1 MLAAAICGL
10 RRNWRS
16 RKRIVPSVGRWY
28 IQLSRPRVNMF
39 FERSASFLPRPESAS
54 ASRVRVVSGTLTS
67 RQPSSEPS
75 SWGLV
80 AYPTFARLRGE
91 NSSESRISSPPPGRS
106 DRLALSAA
114 GFIATSTSGAS
125 PGVMMSWSA
134 KCSWKELTPGRVPV
148 GARISAGKFGS
159 VDRSLPN
166 DAVSLVNRFPVSCM
180 PSPES
185 PASRMTTR
193 SSSTTLL
200 TSGAVLPDVPA
211 VSGGL
216 VVVISGAPPPA
227 EVTCPSPPAAVRQA
241 CGRDDDRAQPGPT
254 RLLGGATPAV
264 ASPFR
269 DGPRRGGA
277 SRSGERRPPAF
288 RCPDVQRWNNG
299 LKTAVLLGLMGGLI
313 LAAGALIGGRG
324 GLLIALVI
332 ALAVNGYAY
341 FNSDK
346 LALRAMR
353 AFPVT
358 ETQAPQ
364 IYSIVR
370 ELATEARQP
379 MPRLYVSPTAQ
390 PNAFATGRNPRNA
403 AVCVTQGILELL
415 DRRELR
421 GVLAHELS
429 HVYNRDILISSV
441 AGAMAT
447 VITYLAHMA
456 MFASLFG
463 GRSDDRGGGNA
474 MGGLLLVV
482 LGPVA
487 AGLIQMAVSRSREFQ
502 ADASGALLSQDP
514 LALAGAL
521 RKIDRGTAALPL
533 PQEDRLVTQ
542 SHLMIANPFRG
553 QGMATMFAS
562 HPPMPQRIARLEAL
576 ARELGQR

>member
-1 MLAAAICGL
+1 
-10 RRNWRS
+10 
-16 RKRIVPSVGRWY
+16 VHRWT
-28 IQLSRPRVNMF
+28 N
-39 FERSASFLPRPESAS
+39 
-54 ASRVRVVSGTLTS
+54 
-67 RQPSSEPS
+67 
-75 SWGLV
+75 
-80 AYPTFARLRGE
+80 
-91 NSSESRISSPPPGRS
+91 
-106 DRLALSAA
+106 
-114 GFIATSTSGAS
+114 
-125 PGVMMSWSA
+125 GV
-134 KCSWKELTPGRVPV
+134 
-148 GARISAGKFGS
+148 
-159 VDRSLPN
+159 
-166 DAVSLVNRFPVSCM
+166 
-180 PSPES
+180 
-185 PASRMTTR
+185 
-193 SSSTTLL
+193 
-200 TSGAVLPDVPA
+200 
-211 VSGGL
+211 
-216 VVVISGAPPPA
+216 
-227 EVTCPSPPAAVRQA
+227 
-241 CGRDDDRAQPGPT
+241 
-254 RLLGGATPAV
+254 
-264 ASPFR
+264 
-269 DGPRRGGA
+269 
-277 SRSGERRPPAF
+277 
-288 RCPDVQRWNNG
+288 
-299 LKTAVLLGLMGGLI
+299 KTALLLGLMGGLI

-332 ALAVNGYAY
+332 ALGVNGFAY

-364 IYSIVR
+364 LYAMVR

-474 MGGLLLVV
+474 LGSLLLVF
-482 LGPVA
+482 LGPLA
-487 AGLIQMAVSRSREFQ
+487 AGLVQMAVSRSREYQ
-502 ADASGALLSQDP
+502 ADASGAQLSRDP
-514 LALAGAL
+514 LALADAL
-521 RKIDRGTAALPL
+521 RKIELGTRARPL

-553 QGMATMFAS
+553 QGLASMFAS
-562 HPPMPQRIARLEAL
+562 HPPMPQRIARLEQM
-576 ARELGQR
+576 ARELG